1 MQTTPE
7 PQPRPR
13 RSDRYRPPEEP
24 AAEQRVCPEPD
35 RPLTRPTP
43 AQRQLPLNEESRT
56 PRRPRPS
63 AEVLARN
70 AAYAAQ
76 AYEQSGNAQPQRPS
90 GDARPAPQA
99 APYPRPQ
106 QMPQAAPYQY
116 SQQMPQAAPYQRPQQ
131 VPQPPR
137 YGNPYAAPQPIPA
150 PQPAAA
156 PEPAPSPIP
165 AWLTSVP
172 VFVVLILLFGAL
184 LTGKIM
190 MGNYLT
196 EQRDA
201 REAAYQQVV
210 TAHPLQYESLI
221 RQYAAEYNLQPA
233 FVSAIILNESS
244 FSTAAE
250 SGVGARGLMQ
260 LMPDTAEWIAHKLD
274 MDSTYSADLLW
285 DAETNI
291 RFGCW
296 YLNYLSKLFGGDPVT
311 VASAYHAGQ
320 GEITSWLANSTYSP
334 DGRTLQVEN
343 MPEGPTRTYAGRV
356 IRDYAIY
363 DALYFQ
369 VFNRAD
375 AGDVPAD
382 HMLSAR

>member
-1 MQTTPE
+1 MQTSPE
-7 PQPRPR
+7 PQPRLR
-13 RSDRYRPPEEP
+13 RSDRYRPSEEP
-24 AAEQRVCPEPD
+24 ADEKRVCPEPD

-43 AQRQLPLNEESRT
+43 AQFQLPSSEPSPA
-56 PRRPRPS
+56 PRRVRPS

-70 AAYAAQ
+70 AEYAAQ
-76 AYEQSGNAQPQRPS
+76 AYEQSERAKPPRSSAYTASHTPASVRPEPYAQPT
-90 GDARPAPQA
+90 
-99 APYPRPQ
+99 Q
-106 QMPQAAPYQY
+106 QPV
-116 SQQMPQAAPYQRPQQ
+116 PYQRPQMA
-131 VPQPPR
+131 PQSQR
-137 YGNPYAAPQPIPA
+137 YGNPYVAFQPAAV

-165 AWLTSVP
+165 AWLTGVP
-172 VFVVLILLFGAL
+172 MFVVLILLVGAL

-196 EQRDA
+196 TQQEA
-201 REAAYQQVV
+201 REAAYQRVL
-210 TAHPLQYESLI
+210 TAHPMQYRELI
-221 RQYAAEYNLQPA
+221 EQYAAAYNLQPA
-233 FVSAIILNESS
+233 FVSSIILNESS
-244 FSTAAE
+244 FSTGAE

-260 LMPDTAEWIAHKLD
+260 LMPDTAEWIAHKLG
-274 MDSTYSADLLW
+274 MDASYSDNLLW

-320 GEITSWLANSTYSP
+320 GEITSWLANSAYSP

-369 VFNRAD
+369 AFNRAD
-375 AGDVPAD
+375 AGAVPD
-382 HMLSAR
+382 GDMLSAR